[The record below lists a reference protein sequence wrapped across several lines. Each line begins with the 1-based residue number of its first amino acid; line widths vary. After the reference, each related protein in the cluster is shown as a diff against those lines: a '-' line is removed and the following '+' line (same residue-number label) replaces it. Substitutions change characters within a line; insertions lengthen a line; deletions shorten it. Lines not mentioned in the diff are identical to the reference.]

1 MSLNNNAVC
10 RREDLNVEPHG
21 TNLYRNKS
29 LEHHKYF
36 AARLL
41 TIVIAHEMT
50 QNNLTQSQVT
60 YVSRHRQLR
69 NTIFSS
75 GKENKTEESEKQEK
89 LDFFFA
95 AEATKLPLY
104 PLPMTD
110 IVLLQ

>member
-1 MSLNNNAVC
+1 MSFNNNAVC

-50 QNNLTQSQVT
+50 QSNLTQS
-60 YVSRHRQLR
+60 
-69 NTIFSS
+69 
-75 GKENKTEESEKQEK
+75 
-89 LDFFFA
+89 
-95 AEATKLPLY
+95 
-104 PLPMTD
+104 
-110 IVLLQ
+110 